1 MPSSPETPATD
12 LAERRWQLIQRS
24 QTLRAQLVTDAQAL
38 APVFSVADHTRAG
51 VVWLRDHPL
60 WVAVAVA
67 TLVALKPS
75 RLWRWGG
82 KAWTVWRFWQ
92 RIQNLRK
99 TGPAGASDAPR
110 SALSGVLAYFVK

>member
-1 MPSSPETPATD
+1 M
-12 LAERRWQLIQRS
+12 
-24 QTLRAQLVTDAQAL
+24 TDAQAL

-51 VVWLRDHPL
+51 VVWLRGHPL

-92 RIQNLRK
+92 RIQNLRSA
-99 TGPAGASDAPR
+99 GPAGASDAPR